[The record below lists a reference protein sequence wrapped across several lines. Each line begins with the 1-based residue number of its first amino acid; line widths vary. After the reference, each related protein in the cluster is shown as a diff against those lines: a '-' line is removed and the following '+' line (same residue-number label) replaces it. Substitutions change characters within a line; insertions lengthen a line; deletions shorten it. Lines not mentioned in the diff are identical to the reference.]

1 MIAFE
6 IHIHK
11 NGAWK
16 VDSIF
21 DDRELAL
28 HEARRAEA
36 SNRYA
41 GIRVVEEVWDE
52 ATGKTNTRVIFRTS
66 RADKEAR
73 ARRAAAGPKPRRP
86 APRHGTGREPVRKS
100 PKPPRATTEEKP
112 LAAAL
117 LVLLVLAAAFA
128 GLVALSRIPELAWT
142 APS

>member
-16 VDSIF
+16 VDSVF

-28 HEARRAEA
+28 HEARRADA

-41 GIRVVEEVWDE
+41 AIRVVAEVWDE

-66 RADKEAR
+66 RADKEAK
-73 ARRAAAGPKPRRP
+73 ARRAATGAKPRPSGPRP
-86 APRHGTGREPVRKS
+86 GTGREPVRKPS
-100 PKPPRATTEEKP
+100 KPPRDMVEQKP
-112 LAAAL
+112 LVAAVF
-117 LVLLVLAAAFA
+117 VLFVLAAGFA
-128 GLVALSRIPELAWT
+128 GLVALSRFPELAWT
-142 APS
+142 GSQ